1 MFISIF
7 IIMALNTFPV
17 ILSYLSLILLIYI
30 FTCSV
35 RYSLSFIS
43 VRSQESREPSEDMPF
58 VSVIVPAYNE
68 AVVLK
73 RTIPAMLKVD
83 YPKDRI
89 EFLYVYESKSTDETE
104 EIIISYAEKDP
115 RIRPLLRN
123 SDKGGKA
130 AATNYGVEHARGEII
145 ASYDADH
152 SIQEDAIQRAVSWFA
167 DPDVECVK
175 GRCRGINKR
184 DNLLT
189 MVSGIERDIVERLS
203 IPSAYH
209 LGGFS
214 TFGGGH
220 AYFRKEIFGKIG
232 FFDEEIMTE
241 DIDYSVRLHLEGH
254 EVVCD
259 PLIESWEEI
268 PNSFNAWFQQRI
280 RWARGWMQVWRKH
293 IVKVMSSKHMRRYE
307 KADIA
312 ATLSMVLGVVISIF
326 LIPTMILNFLGMI
339 PGIVPRIYYIMVVAF
354 ATLLPLLLAIGVVY
368 IDHKKDGVF
377 RWLEIPTSLLVI
389 PYFFLL
395 VGVNWLAFCDEFVF
409 KSESVYV
416 KTQRNE
422 TSLPKPSLKRAN
434 G

>member
-1 MFISIF
+1 MFILIF

-30 FTCSV
+30 FSCSV

-43 VRSQESREPSEDMPF
+43 LKGQDYQELSEDMPF

-167 DPDVECVK
+167 DPDVVCVK

-184 DNLLT
+184 DNPLT

-268 PNSFNAWFQQRI
+268 PNSFSAWFQQRI

-368 IDHKKDGVF
+368 IDYKKDGVF
-377 RWLEIPTSLLVI
+377 RWQEIPTSLLVI

-409 KSESVYV
+409 KSKSVYV

-422 TSLPKPSLKRAN
+422 TSLPKSSLKRAN